1 MHTYLI
7 SGKGISE
14 ALGMSR
20 LAYSLLACFPLLG
33 LPNVVGAQGSDIA
46 GRYRIEGSN
55 PTGSG
60 VYRGEVAI
68 ARQGDSYQVR
78 WLLEQGGQAGVGV
91 VLDRVFAVTFQAGAG
106 PAGIAAF
113 RLNPD
118 GSLTGIWAG
127 PGMQAVGTERWIPMD
142 RS

>member
-1 MHTYLI
+1 
-7 SGKGISE
+7 
-14 ALGMSR
+14 MSR
-20 LAYSLLACFPLLG
+20 LALCLLACCALVLG
-33 LPNVVGAQGSDIA
+33 LPPARAEPGDLA

-68 ARQGDSYQVR
+68 ARNGDTYQVR
-78 WLLEQGGQAGVGV
+78 WILEQSGQAGVGV
-91 VLDRVFAVTFQAGAG
+91 VLDKVLAVTFQVGGG

-113 RLNPD
+113 RINPD

-127 PGMQAVGTERWIPMD
+127 PGMPAVGTERWLPID

>member
-1 MHTYLI
+1 
-7 SGKGISE
+7 
-14 ALGMSR
+14 MSR
-20 LAYSLLACFPLLG
+20 LALYLLACFAILAASDAAC
-33 LPNVVGAQGSDIA
+33 AQGSDIA

-68 ARQGDSYQVR
+68 ARAGDTYQVR
-78 WLLEQGGQAGVGV
+78 WILEQGSQVGLGV
-91 VLDRVFAVTFQAGAG
+91 VLDKVLAVTFQDGAA

-113 RLNPD
+113 RINPD

-127 PGMQAVGTERWIPMD
+127 SGTVSVGTERWIPAD